1 MQWEKANGPTVHVG
15 THPSR
20 VVITRLKLDKDHK
33 KILNIKPNLVKEER
47 KRANTRKKQLRR
59 CRNNVILYTALIKNL
74 K

>member
-1 MQWEKANGPTVHVG
+1 MG

-33 KILNIKPNLVKEER
+33 KILNIKPNLAKEER
-47 KRANTRKKQLRR
+47 KMANTRKKQLRK
-59 CRNNVILYTALIKNL
+59 CRNKVIVYTTSIKNL